1 MSADRTNF
9 DLSDDDDD
17 EQHELV
23 HSPPF
28 KCDFK
33 LLDFSPY
40 SIRKPLGNVVEDTGP
55 SEKTV
60 YAGPSKVPNAGAST
74 SETEDSV
81 TSIVDEESE
90 LGESYLN
97 RALRAMKQATGII
110 SSSSSTQPGDIGGPT
125 EDVGMADDCEVTV
138 RHAPTVLP
146 KRRIWKEDVTTQL
159 LYQEIVRKVGV
170 RANGV
175 MMDDQRIIVVCVS
188 PGVSSWNVY

>member
-1 MSADRTNF
+1 MSADRTSF
-9 DLSDDDDD
+9 DHSDEDDD

-40 SIRKPLGNVVEDTGP
+40 SVRKPLSNVVEDTGP

-60 YAGPSKVPNAGAST
+60 HAGPSRAPKAEASP
-74 SETEDSV
+74 SETEDPV
-81 TSIVDEESE
+81 TSVVDDESE
-90 LGESYLN
+90 LGGSHLN
-97 RALRAMKQATGII
+97 RALRAMKRAAGVISGI
-110 SSSSSTQPGDIGGPT
+110 SSTQSGDADRPT

-146 KRRIWKEDVTTQL
+146 KRRIWKEDVTTRL

-188 PGVSSWNVY
+188 AGAFSQSTY